1 MNKHLYLLTLTLL
14 IASSTAAISKPLNI
28 VTSIKPVH
36 ALVAGITQGVSEPK
50 LLMSSQQSPHHY
62 SLRPSERRM
71 LAEADLI
78 FWIGPNM
85 ESFMPRI
92 LGSLKNKQASIPL
105 IESQGLKLLP
115 LRQMDHNHD
124 EHQHDEH
131 GHNEIEQPHSK
142 MDPHFWLNTYNTDIL
157 IDTISQKIIHIDPE
171 HKQQYLA
178 NSQQLHQQIAQLRKE
193 LHSSLSTVKK
203 PFLTYHDG
211 YQYFENEFNLHNAG
225 SIAASELQPGARR
238 ISELKTLIKLQNI
251 ECIFYDAPNE
261 PAILKSLLANSKAKA
276 FMLDPVGLLI
286 PQSKNIW
293 FEIMQLL
300 NKQFINC
307 QQNL

>member
-1 MNKHLYLLTLTLL
+1 
-14 IASSTAAISKPLNI
+14 
-28 VTSIKPVH
+28 
-36 ALVAGITQGVSEPK
+36 
-50 LLMSSQQSPHHY
+50 
-62 SLRPSERRM
+62 M
-71 LAEADLI
+71 LAKADLI
-78 FWIGPNM
+78 FWIAPNM

-92 LGSLKNKQASIPL
+92 LGSLKNKQASIAL
-105 IESQGLKLLP
+105 IETQDLILLP
-115 LRQMDHNHD
+115 LRQMDHNHSD
-124 EHQHDEH
+124 HDKH
-131 GHNEIEQPHSK
+131 GHNEAEQKYSK
-142 MDPHFWLNTYNTDIL
+142 MDPHFWLNTYNADIL
-157 IDTISQKIIHIDPE
+157 VDAISREIIRIDPD
-171 HKQQYLA
+171 HRQQYLS

-211 YQYFENEFNLHNAG
+211 YQYFENEFNLHNTG
-225 SIAASELQPGARR
+225 FITASELQPGARR
-238 ISELKTLIKLQNI
+238 ITELKTLIKQQNI
-251 ECIFYDAPNE
+251 ECIFYDAPTE

-276 FMLDPVGLLI
+276 FMLDPAGLLM